1 MVFLILSS
9 ICKELPVI
17 DTVCFKLVYILDVQF
32 LQIYVEI
39 RIRNLC
45 NFGML

>member
-17 DTVCFKLVYILDVQF
+17 DIVCFKLVYILDVQF
-32 LQIYVEI
+32 LQIFVEI
-39 RIRNLC
+39 RI
-45 NFGML
+45 